1 MEINRAFTR
10 IEEGEIHYRYSG
22 NESNE
27 TIYMIHSSPASSV
40 ILLPLMGELNAHFH
54 TIAPDTLGF
63 GDSAPPDHDH
73 PSSVNYAESVIR
85 VMDQLEIDQCYFY
98 GSHTGA
104 HIATEVA
111 INFPDRVKK
120 LVLDGIA
127 MFTDEE
133 KEDFLKH
140 YAPEIKPDEFGRH
153 LIWAWNFVRDQFIHF
168 PYYKRTPEYRRAEV
182 EMLPPEILNNLVLE
196 VLKGLGTYHKGYR
209 AAFTHNMTERLPML
223 EVETLC
229 GASED
234 DPLKSG
240 VDIAFD
246 LIPNAKKA
254 TFPGEAVSDGLK
266 TKADMIKDFL
276 ES

>member
-1 MEINRAFTR
+1 MTIQRAFTT
-10 IEEGEIHYRYSG
+10 IEEGEIHYRHAG
-22 NESNE
+22 NDLDE
-27 TIYMIHSSPASSV
+27 TVYMIHSSPASSI
-40 ILLPLMGELNAHFH
+40 ILIPMIKELSLSFKV
-54 TIAPDTLGF
+54 IAPDTLGF
-63 GDSAPPDHDH
+63 GDSIAPTQEI
-73 PSSVNYAESVIR
+73 PSAVDYAESVIR
-85 VMDQLEIDQCYFY
+85 VLDQLEIDRCYFY

-133 KEDFLKH
+133 KKDFLKN

-168 PYYKRTPEYRRAEV
+168 PYYKRSPEYRRAEV

-196 VLKGLGTYHKGYR
+196 VLKGLNTYHKGYH

-229 GASED
+229 CASED

-240 VDIAFD
+240 IDIAFD
-246 LIPNAKKA
+246 LIPKATKA
-254 TFPGEAVSDGLK
+254 TFPGEASSDGLK
-266 TKADMIKDFL
+266 TKADMIKGFL